1 MLAIIGCL
9 FGIFVGIATAG
20 YMFIQP
26 LADRDRTIK
35 EQKEENLQVC
45 DENKELRA
53 ENEDIKFELSVANKE
68 IERKDEIVQKIAYEI
83 SRNEYNNNE
92 ALRVKLSKINE
103 LVKIYQNIN

>member
-1 MLAIIGCL
+1 MEYLYGVAS
-9 FGIFVGIATAG
+9 AG

-53 ENEDIKFELSVANKE
+53 ENEDIKDDITGLNKLLKRIYNITNDFDTAESKVSNIKEVITTAN
-68 IERKDEIVQKIAYEI
+68 
-83 SRNEYNNNE
+83 
-92 ALRVKLSKINE
+92 VK
-103 LVKIYQNIN
+103 

>member
-1 MLAIIGCL
+1 MEAIFGAL
-9 FGIFVGIATAG
+9 FGIFVGVASAG
-20 YMFIQP
+20 YMFIQS

-53 ENEDIKFELSVANKE
+53 ENEDIKFDLSVANKE
-68 IERKDEIVQKIAYEI
+68 IERKDEIVQKIAYEM

-103 LVKIYQNIN
+103 LVKTYQHIN